1 MSNTK
6 RLFLFA
12 GYAADGILDDAL
24 IFYIRELAKLGDV
37 ILCMDS
43 DCTESELNKVKPY
56 TIARM
61 GRRHGEYDFG
71 SYKRAYQYA
80 KQHKILP
87 GYDFVYVVND
97 SVYGPL
103 HELKP
108 ILEQMESKNT
118 DAFGMVESRHT
129 HYRHIQS
136 WFMGMQKSVFLSDWF
151 DEFIMSVKQQPHK
164 YLITVLYENKFTDI
178 LEEHG
183 GTWYCPFVCRG
194 RSVYNKPKKLF
205 RMGCPFI
212 KKMSFTRHNGA
223 IGYQLNYVLKHCD
236 NATAKIVLYAANHA
250 YSAKYISWLLTSN
263 PFSEI
268 TRGIKYAIKKIWGT
282 KQ

>member
-12 GYAADGILDDAL
+12 GYDKDGVLDDAL
-24 IFYIRELAKLGDV
+24 IFYIKNLSELGDV

-43 DCTESELNKVKPY
+43 DCAKSELDKAAPY

-71 SYKRAYQYA
+71 SYKRAYEYA
-80 KQHKILP
+80 KQHDILEN
-87 GYDFVYVVND
+87 YDFVYVVND

-103 HELKP
+103 YDLGP
-108 ILEQMESKNT
+108 ILETMESYNT
-118 DAFGMVESRHT
+118 DAFGMTESIHT
-129 HYRHIQS
+129 RYRHIQS
-136 WFMGMQKSVFLSDWF
+136 WFMGMKKSVFLADWF
-151 DEFIMSVKQQPHK
+151 DEFIMSVKQLPHK
-164 YLITVLYENKFTDI
+164 YLITVLYENKFTELVEDN
-178 LEEHG
+178 G
-183 GTWYCPFVCRG
+183 GTWRCPYPCRG

-223 IGYQLNYVLKHCD
+223 VGYQLNYVLNHCNK
-236 NATAKIVLYAANHA
+236 NARDAIINAANHA
-250 YSAKYISWLLTSN
+250 YTEKYISWLLTKN
-263 PFSEI
+263 PISAFW
-268 TRGIKYAIKKIWGT
+268 RGITYAIQKLRKKS
-282 KQ
+282 